1 MITPMSRIEI
11 VCMRGTTRDVVAFVQ
26 DQGMVHLEDVPLVVL
41 EDPGF
46 LNPLQAT
53 QEEQRDQTQ
62 LERLNQDLLELAPLL
77 SVKPPRQDID
87 KAAAGLAAQER
98 ELWER
103 QVRDW
108 NRLLRPLARG
118 RVNHADNV
126 AVINQ
131 YVDML
136 SALAPQLDKRDFR
149 LGVGARFVVIPSAD
163 KNDAAALAELLK
175 ERLGPEVQFLHQ
187 RVQRKVTAG
196 LVLYPEAMDAAVETV
211 LRESGVTPVDAPEAP
226 VKGMPFDAAL
236 AKLGDMRIAQQKQL
250 VAAQEKLTE
259 ASCSEGARLLALK
272 AIVGDM
278 LQRHLVSERMAGSE
292 LVTVIHGW
300 VPSESL
306 EDFRVIL
313 EKRFGEGAMLA
324 ELPMENVSGESVPTR
339 LENPKFFKPFE
350 LLLQLYQPP
359 TYGGI
364 DPSIWVGVSFILFYG
379 FIIGDV
385 FYGALFLGLALYL
398 RRRFRDLEVVQSLG
412 MILAYMG
419 VSAMV
424 FGVVFGEYMGNLLEH
439 YIPPLWDHRM
449 GSVANIMVLM
459 KVSLVVGIVHVSGSL
474 VLGIREAARHGH
486 RGHAMEKIGMLTV
499 LWGLII
505 AVLGQMT
512 YLPATGSMMAG
523 IGLIVTGVA
532 TMFAGLGLGALVPAI
547 ELTSL
552 ATNVL
557 SYTRLMALGLASAAL
572 ADIGNQFMTDNYKL
586 GGIYIVV
593 GILINFCFQA
603 LNIALGLFSPTL
615 HSLRLNYVESLP
627 KFYDPKGFSYKPFRK
642 ELPW

>member
-26 DQGMVHLEDVPLVVL
+26 DQGMVHLEDVPLVV
-41 EDPGF
+41 EEEPGF
-46 LNPLQAT
+46 LNPLQASP
-53 QEEQRDQTQ
+53 EEQRDQTQ
-62 LERLNQDLLELAPLL
+62 LEKLNQNLLELAPLL
-77 SVKPPRQDID
+77 NAQPAKQDVD
-87 KAAAGLAAQER
+87 RAAAELVAQDR
-98 ELWER
+98 EVWER
-103 QVRDW
+103 RVREW

-118 RVNHADNV
+118 RVNHADNI
-126 AVINQ
+126 AVIKQ
-131 YVDML
+131 YVEML
-136 SALAPQLDKRDFR
+136 AALAPQLNKRDFR

-163 KNDAAALAELLK
+163 KNDAVALAELLQ
-175 ERLGPEVQFLHQ
+175 ERLGPQVQFLHQ

-196 LVLYPEAMDAAVETV
+196 VVLYPEDMDASVETV

-226 VKGMPFDAAL
+226 VKGMAFDTAL
-236 AKLGDMRIAQQKQL
+236 AKLREMMATQQKL
-250 VAAQEKLTE
+250 LAEAQDKLTE
-259 ASCSEGARLLALK
+259 ASRAEGARLIALK
-272 AIVGDM
+272 GIVADL

-306 EDFRVIL
+306 EAFRVVL
-313 EKRFGEGAMLA
+313 EKRFGEAAMLA
-324 ELPMENVSGESVPTR
+324 ELSMDNVADDQVPTR
-339 LENPKFFKPFE
+339 LENPRFFKPFE
-350 LLLQLYQPP
+350 MLLQLYQPP

-364 DPSIWVGVSFILFYG
+364 DPSVWIGVSFILFYG

-385 FYGALFLGLALYL
+385 FYGALFLGIALWL
-398 RRRFRDLEVVQSLG
+398 RRRFRDIEAVRDLG

-424 FGVVFGEYMGNLLEH
+424 FGVIFGEYMGNLLEH
-439 YIPPLWDHRM
+439 YIPAIWGPRM
-449 GSVANIMVLM
+449 ESANIMVLM
-459 KVSLVVGIVHVSGSL
+459 KVSLLVGIIHVSGSL
-474 VLGIREAARHGH
+474 ILGIREASHHGH

-499 LWGLII
+499 LWGMII

-512 YLPATGSMMAG
+512 YLPATVSMIAG
-523 IGLIVTGVA
+523 IVLIVAGVA

-557 SYTRLMALGLASAAL
+557 SYARLMALGLASAAL
-572 ADIGNQFMTDNYKL
+572 ADIGNKFMTDNFKA
-586 GGIYIVV
+586 GGIYIAV
-593 GILINFCFQA
+593 GLLINFLFQA
-603 LNIALGLFSPTL
+603 LNIAMGLFSPTL

>member
-278 LQRHLVSERMAGSE
+278 LQRHLASERMAGSE

-306 EDFRVIL
+306 EDFRVVL
-313 EKRFGEGAMLA
+313 EKRFGDGAMLA

-364 DPSIWVGVSFILFYG
+364 DPSIWVGTSFILFYG

-385 FYGALFLGLALYL
+385 FYGALFLVLALWL
-398 RRRFRDLEVVQSLG
+398 RSRFRDIPAVRDLG

-419 VSAMV
+419 VSSMV
-424 FGVVFGEYMGNLLEH
+424 FGVVFGEYEGNLLEG
-439 YIPPLWDHRM
+439 YIPPLWGHRM
-449 GSVANIMVLM
+449 SIILPLM
-459 KVSLVVGIVHVSGSL
+459 KLSLVVGIVHVSGSL
-474 VLGIREAARHGH
+474 ILGIREAARHGH
-486 RGHAMEKIGMLTV
+486 RGHAMERVGMLTV
-499 LWGLII
+499 LWGMII
-505 AVLGQMT
+505 AVLGQMA
-512 YLPATGSMMAG
+512 YLPATGSLVVG
-523 IGLIVTGVA
+523 LGLIVAGVA
-532 TMFAGLGLGALVPAI
+532 TMFAGLGVGALVPVI

-557 SYTRLMALGLASAAL
+557 SYARLMALGLASAAL
-572 ADIGNQFMTDNYKL
+572 ADIGNKFMWDFAHE
-586 GGIYIVV
+586 GGVYVAV
-593 GILINFCFQA
+593 GVLINLCFQA
-603 LNIALGLFSPTL
+603 LNIAMGLFSPTL

>member
-87 KAAAGLAAQER
+87 KAAAGLVAQER

-103 QVRDW
+103 QIRDW

-250 VAAQEKLTE
+250 VAAQEKLIE
-259 ASCSEGARLLALK
+259 ASRSEGARLLALK

-278 LQRHLVSERMAGSE
+278 LQRHLASERMAGSE

-300 VPSESL
+300 VPSDSL
-306 EDFRVIL
+306 EDFRVVL
-313 EKRFGEGAMLA
+313 EKRFGDGAMLA

-419 VSAMV
+419 VSSMV
-424 FGVVFGEYMGNLLEH
+424 FGVVFGEYMGNLLEA
-439 YIPPLWDHRM
+439 YIPPLWGHRM
-449 GSVANIMVLM
+449 GIIIPLM

-474 VLGIREAARHGH
+474 VLGILEASRHGH

-505 AVLGQMT
+505 AVLGQMA
-512 YLPATGSMMAG
+512 YLPATGSMIAG

-557 SYTRLMALGLASAAL
+557 SYARLMALGLASAAL

-586 GGIYIVV
+586 GGIYIVI

-603 LNIALGLFSPTL
+603 LNIAMGLFSPTL